1 MRRNDI
7 DVYKGILVWLVVI
20 SHIMAVSVNLYNTIL
35 FRVIVNSHI
44 PLFLGVS
51 GYLFKPEK
59 FKVRKSVQRLIFPWC
74 IANLVYFVLSG
85 QSVSVRG
92 LLFGFETHL
101 WYIPSLILF
110 MTLLWLVEKMHFK
123 KVIYAVLIVVAF
135 AFQFPGLLVGEGIAV
150 KTIRFLVSNFRL
162 QFLIYFLLGN
172 MLRKTGITRQY
183 KKLTVAIAGG
193 IVFLLLAAV
202 TTDKACIAFKLV
214 GNTALMAGL
223 LQNVVTISENSRVLN
238 FLKLSGRNS
247 MFIYLYHVIPLI
259 LPFTNLLKIV
269 ITVVWGAVMVI
280 VICKKNDSGLWY
292 LLGLN

>member
-1 MRRNDI
+1 
-7 DVYKGILVWLVVI
+7 
-20 SHIMAVSVNLYNTIL
+20 
-35 FRVIVNSHI
+35 
-44 PLFLGVS
+44 
-51 GYLFKPEK
+51 
-59 FKVRKSVQRLIFPWC
+59 
-74 IANLVYFVLSG
+74 
-85 QSVSVRG
+85 
-92 LLFGFETHL
+92 
-101 WYIPSLILF
+101 